1 MTSLQKMDQGQRDQ
15 STRRS
20 GNAELG
26 LGTQEWPEAEETQ
39 QEPERVNGRERQT
52 LLRQASKR
60 RHAEALSC

>member
-20 GNAELG
+20 GNADLG

-39 QEPERVNGRERQT
+39 QEPERVNGREKDT
-52 LLRQASKR
+52 ILTS
-60 RHAEALSC
+60 E